1 MLGKK
6 NHQLEKL
13 RFDPGLIFDK
23 TNTKK
28 KQKNILQRKRVC
40 VLKNKELIMGG

>member
-13 RFDPGLIFDK
+13 RFDARLVFNKYKYKK
-23 TNTKK
+23 T
-28 KQKNILQRKRVC
+28 NILQGKKAC
-40 VLKNKELIMGG
+40 MLKNKELIMGE